1 MIIKI
6 GDIVKWS
13 GQEYLVVGNETD
25 ESSPGYDVQLRPLVV
40 SVLSI
45 PVDEI
50 EEVVTEH
57 SYGDGHV
64 SSSYERSCSSPDLDL

>member
-6 GDIVKWS
+6 GDVVKWS
-13 GQEYLVVGNETD
+13 GQEYLVVGNQTD
-25 ESSPGYDVQLRPLVV
+25 ENSPGYDVQLRPLVM

-50 EEVVTEH
+50 EEVVAEH
-57 SYGDGHV
+57 SYGSGHV
-64 SSSYERSCSSPDLDL
+64 SK

>member
-6 GDIVKWS
+6 GDVVKWS

-25 ESSPGYDVQLRPLVV
+25 ENSPGYDVQLRRLDL
-40 SVLSI
+40 SFLSI

-57 SYGDGHV
+57 SYGSGHV
-64 SSSYERSCSSPDLDL
+64 CTLDTYQ